1 MLDMPATKDTFPAGF
16 EWDEG
21 KRQTN
26 LAKHGV
32 DFVRAARIFDGRTVE
47 WDDLR
52 REYGERRSLV
62 LGVAGHMVLFVV
74 YTRRERKRRL
84 ISARKASADER
95 KAYYAGVP
103 SRPR

>member
-1 MLDMPATKDTFPAGF
+1 MPGAKGTFPAGF

-21 KRQTN
+21 KRQRN

-32 DFVRAARIFDGRTVE
+32 DFVRAARIFDGRIVE
-47 WDDLR
+47 WDDSR
-52 REYGERRSLV
+52 RAYGERRRLV
-62 LGVAGHMVLFVV
+62 LGLAGHMVLFVV
-74 YTRRERKRRL
+74 YTQRERKRRL